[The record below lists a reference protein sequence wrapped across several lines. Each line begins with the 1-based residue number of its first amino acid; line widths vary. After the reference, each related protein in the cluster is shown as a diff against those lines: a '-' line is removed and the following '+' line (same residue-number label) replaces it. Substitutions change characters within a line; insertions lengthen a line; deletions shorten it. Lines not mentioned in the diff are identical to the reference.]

1 MRESCLWM
9 NQQRR
14 FSVAQW
20 RSASLVAFFP
30 AARCLF
36 RRSCTGAFPSWP
48 LLSLL
53 LLLLLLPHN
62 KALCAAGV
70 LKLRAPGTHHTARA
84 ESVASAPAPRAAGML
99 RVDKHKFLLA
109 GSRCDFSHRTMF
121 WLRAFKG
128 LLLEHQ
134 QVAEPVCSACLASA
148 RFFGPVVECEWQLSM
163 CCCSAQAAQAV
174 FVQGV
179 CVCADSPAE
188 GLNVAVGHA
197 GCSQPAIVT
206 AIPGLPAVG
215 DGPQSQPGSAVH
227 AIAAPG
233 LASAAAAIPVATGS
247 PVTCFALEPAGW
259 CPLIKSR
266 HPCMSA
272 GLLSSSRH
280 AGLIFL

>member
-1 MRESCLWM
+1 MLDQEISLIM
-9 NQQRR
+9 
-14 FSVAQW
+14 VA
-20 RSASLVAFFP
+20 V
-30 AARCLF
+30 
-36 RRSCTGAFPSWP
+36 
-48 LLSLL
+48 
-53 LLLLLLPHN
+53 
-62 KALCAAGV
+62 
-70 LKLRAPGTHHTARA
+70 
-84 ESVASAPAPRAAGML
+84 
-99 RVDKHKFLLA
+99 
-109 GSRCDFSHRTMF
+109 
-121 WLRAFKG
+121 
-128 LLLEHQ
+128 
-134 QVAEPVCSACLASA
+134 
-148 RFFGPVVECEWQLSM
+148 
-163 CCCSAQAAQAV
+163 QAKPAQAV

-179 CVCADSPAE
+179 RVSADSSAE
-188 GLNVAVGHA
+188 GLNGAVGHA